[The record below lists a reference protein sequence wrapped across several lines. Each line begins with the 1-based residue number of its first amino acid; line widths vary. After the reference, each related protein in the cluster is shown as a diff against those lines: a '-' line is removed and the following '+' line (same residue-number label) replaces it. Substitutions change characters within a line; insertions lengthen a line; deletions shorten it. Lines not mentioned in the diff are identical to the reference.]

1 MRTLRCLFWTWTT
14 AGAVLCLSTAGAFA
28 AGTAKTGENLRIPNA
43 PGTAGTVCA
52 VPVTGSWT
60 GLAIAPSTLVFKA
73 AWDAGWI
80 QFTGVSAGSALA
92 GSGKTFDFEPK
103 GKSVTVVVYGGNY
116 ALPEGDLVCLNFQVD
131 PAAVSGTFAAIRDT
145 GSNASDGAGNP
156 VALTTANGALTV
168 SVGAKTHSADY
179 SRDWRISLSE
189 LLRVVQFYNI
199 GSFHCDATTEDG
211 FAPGPGDQGCTPHDT
226 DYRTRNWAVSLNEL
240 LRMIQFYNAP
250 GGSYQYSPGSE
261 DNYAMGAWVPY

>member
-14 AGAVLCLSTAGAFA
+14 AGAVLCLSALGAFA
-28 AGTAKTGENLRIPNA
+28 SVPVKAGENLRIVNA
-43 PGTAGTVCA
+43 PARAGTVS
-52 VPVTGSWT
+52 PVSVSGSWT
-60 GLAIAPSTLVFKA
+60 GLASVPSTLVFKA
-73 AWDAGWI
+73 AWSAGWV
-80 QFTGVSAGSALA
+80 QFTGVSAGSALT
-92 GSGKTFDFEPK
+92 GSGKSIDFEPS
-103 GKSVTVVVYGGNY
+103 GKSVTVVVYGGNS
-116 ALPEGDLVCLNFQVD
+116 ALPEGDLIQLEFRVD
-131 PAAVSGTFAAIRDT
+131 PAAVSGTFAEIHDA
-145 GSNASDGAGNP
+145 GSNASDGWGNP
-156 VALTTANGALTV
+156 VVMVTANGGLTV
-168 SVGAKTHSADY
+168 SVGAKPHSADY
-179 SRDWRISLSE
+179 SRDWHMSLSE

-261 DNYAMGAWVPY
+261 DNYATGAWVPY